1 MDFQTWLLFLITEFL
16 LVISPGPAVLVVSSQ
31 ALKYGRKYSSYG
43 SLGIIIGN
51 AMYFALSALGL
62 ATLIM
67 TTRNLFEIIKI
78 GGAIYLIISGL
89 IMIYKTFKESD
100 DYSLPQ
106 NINKNYFKAFL
117 HGFIVQAA
125 NPKAIIF
132 FVALLP
138 QFIDISRNVFLQLL
152 ILGLTSII
160 LEFIV
165 LVFYASIAAK
175 GRNLVE
181 KNKTFSKWQG
191 IVSGTVL
198 IGIGINLF
206 LIKGKSL

>member
-100 DYSLPQ
+100 DYSLP
-106 NINKNYFKAFL
+106 
-117 HGFIVQAA
+117 
-125 NPKAIIF
+125 
-132 FVALLP
+132 
-138 QFIDISRNVFLQLL
+138 
-152 ILGLTSII
+152 
-160 LEFIV
+160 
-165 LVFYASIAAK
+165 
-175 GRNLVE
+175 
-181 KNKTFSKWQG
+181 
-191 IVSGTVL
+191 
-198 IGIGINLF
+198 
-206 LIKGKSL
+206 